1 MHPCLLLVALCA
13 YWLPVHT
20 PALMPAAA
28 ATHSPQ
34 PPPQPMYVERA
45 VKEIKEAM
53 KKDLTRITDLFR
65 GKRPTAGA
73 RA

>member
-1 MHPCLLLVALCA
+1 
-13 YWLPVHT
+13 
-20 PALMPAAA
+20 MPAAA